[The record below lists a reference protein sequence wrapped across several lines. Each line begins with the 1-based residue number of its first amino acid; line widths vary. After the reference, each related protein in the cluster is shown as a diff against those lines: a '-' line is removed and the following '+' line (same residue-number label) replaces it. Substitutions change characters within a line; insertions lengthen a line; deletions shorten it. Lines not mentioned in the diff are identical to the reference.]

1 MCNVYICFNI
11 KFTNYIQTRMAP
23 VSQATDIIL
32 KNLCS
37 PANYAVPLEKCIG
50 HVLGEPVFAD
60 RDFPPFDR
68 VSMDGIAIAFDAF
81 KEGKNSFPIEGTQPA
96 GVPQQSLT
104 NPENCFEV
112 MTGAIL
118 PKGTDTVIRYEDL
131 KIGEGHATIL
141 IEDIVLGQNVHRRG
155 TDVLK
160 DGKVL
165 DSSGLLS
172 AAEVAVLASVGKS
185 SVVCKQFPS
194 IAIISTGDEL
204 VSVDKIPEA
213 HQIRSSNSLAIQ
225 ASLRAMNIAATTF
238 HIQDDQKIV
247 EQELLKL
254 FKDFEVLIISGGV
267 SKGKF
272 DFIPGALENLGI
284 EKKFH
289 GVKQRPG
296 KPFWFGVGNGK
307 TVFALPGNPVSTY
320 MCFYRYVKPWILRSM
335 GVSQLPMTAQ
345 LASDFVFAPPL
356 TYFLQVQVT
365 IQNGKLMAIPDAG
378 KGSGDFANLSNVTG
392 FLELPEDRSDFSA
405 GEVFPYFPFRAF

>member
-11 KFTNYIQTRMAP
+11 KFTNYIQTRMVP
-23 VSQATDIIL
+23 VSQATDIIFE
-32 KNLCS
+32 NLYS
-37 PANYAVPLEKCIG
+37 SANYAVPLEKCIG

-68 VSMDGIAIAFDAF
+68 VSMDGIAIAFEAF
-81 KEGKNSFPIEGTQPA
+81 KEGKNPFHIEGTQPA

-104 NPENCFEV
+104 NPANCFEV

-118 PKGTDTVIRYEDL
+118 PQGADTVIRYEDV
-131 KIGEGHATIL
+131 KIEGGHAAIL
-141 IEDIVLGQNVHRRG
+141 IDDIVHGQNIHRRG
-155 TDVLK
+155 TDALK
-160 DGKVL
+160 GGKILDG
-165 DSSGLLS
+165 GCMLS

-185 SVVCKQFPS
+185 SVVCKKFPS

-225 ASLRAMNIAATTF
+225 ASLRAMNIPATTF
-238 HIQDDQKIV
+238 HIRDDQKIV

-254 FKDFEVLIISGGV
+254 FADFDVLIISGGV

-272 DFIPGALENLGI
+272 DFIPAALENLGI

-320 MCFYRYVKPWILRSM
+320 MCFYRYIKPWISQSM
-335 GVSQLPMTAQ
+335 GVQQIPMTAQ
-345 LASDFVFAPPL
+345 LATDFVFAPPL

-365 IQNGKLMAIPDAG
+365 IKNGKLMAIPDAG

-392 FLELPEDRSDFSA
+392 FLELPEGRSDFSA